1 MFFRVGARS
10 WVETCTS
17 FVAILVLLIN
27 LTCALLSLCT
37 SLPAAAQR
45 RVGAEDSSSSGNV
58 LKPIIVDYPYEK
70 SIFPPD
76 MAPPTF
82 LWRDTAEDTTAWQ
95 IDIVFADDSP
105 EVHAT
110 SRGERFDIG
119 EIDERCVAP
128 SNERP
133 TLTPQL
139 AATRTWIPDDETW
152 SSLKKHAVDFP
163 ATITFTGFREKL
175 PLSRGKVSVQIS
187 KDPVGAPI
195 FYRDVPLMPTE
206 GDKNA
211 IKPLDPDAVPLIAWR
226 LRYVGETRS
235 RLLLT
240 GMHTCANCHSFSN
253 DGKTLGMD
261 MDGPGNDKGLYAL
274 APVQPQ
280 MTIRR
285 KDLISWNGDW
295 QLGLTRV
302 GFMSQ
307 VSPDGQ
313 YVLTTF
319 TGPGLDVQGSYY
331 LSNFKDYRFLQVFF
345 PTRGI
350 LSWYSRSE
358 RERQPLPGAND
369 LNYVQT
375 DGVWS
380 PDGSYIV
387 FARAKEKEPY
397 GMVQLPA
404 KYANDPNETQIKYD
418 LYRIPFNGGKGGHP
432 VPIAGASGNGMSNNF
447 PKVSPDGRWIVY
459 VQCRNGQLMRPDSQL
474 FIVPAE
480 GGVARRMRCN
490 TRLMNSWHSFSP
502 NGHWLVFS
510 SKSRSPYTQMFLTH
524 IDANGNDSPAILIEN
539 ATAANRAVNIP
550 EFVNISEGGFLKIDA
565 PAAESFQICDHA
577 SELERK
583 GQFSEALAEWKRA
596 VQTDPED
603 EGARNGLALSLAK
616 NGLYEEALTSFHKAT
631 ELNPKFVDAYYNWGE
646 LLAQMGKPGE
656 AIAEWQ
662 KAVEVTPGY
671 AKAHYSMGN
680 VYFQMGMIPEAV
692 AHWRKGISIDPNS
705 LPALN
710 QVAWVLATSPDSSV
724 RNGVEAVAFAE
735 RAVGLPGG
743 EKPEILDTLAAAYAE
758 AGRFSSAL
766 KTARRALVL
775 AIEQNNQA
783 LVEGLKTRMALY
795 EGGSPFRDTTQ
806 PPTSRMSLQN

>member
-1 MFFRVGARS
+1 MFFRGGAGRG
-10 WVETCTS
+10 WRDACK
-17 FVAILVLLIN
+17 LVLATLVLAGLTSVLLN
-27 LTCALLSLCT
+27 LYTD
-37 SLPAAAQR
+37 LPAVAQTSTPGKDTPTFR
-45 RVGAEDSSSSGNV
+45 TA
-58 LKPIIVDYPYEK
+58 LKLITVDYPEEG

-76 MAPPTF
+76 MAAPTF
-82 LWRDTAEDTTAWQ
+82 LWRDATEEATAWQ

-110 SRGERFDIG
+110 SRGEHFQIG

-139 AATRTWIPDDETW
+139 AASRTWIPDDETW
-152 SSLKKHAVDFP
+152 TLIKGHAVEFP
-163 ATITFTGFREKL
+163 ATITFTGVREEL
-175 PLSRGKVSVQIS
+175 PVSRGKVSVQIS

-280 MTIRR
+280 MKIRR

-319 TGPGLDVQGSYY
+319 TGPGLDLQGSYY

-350 LSWYSRSE
+350 LSWYSRAKG
-358 RERQPLPGAND
+358 ERQPLPGADD
-369 LNYVQT
+369 LDYVQT

-397 GMVQLPA
+397 GMSQQPA

-418 LYRIPFNGGKGGHP
+418 LYRIQFNAGKGGWP
-432 VPIAGASGNGMSNNF
+432 VPIAGASANGMSNSF
-447 PKVSPDGRWIVY
+447 PKISPDGRWIVF
-459 VQCRNGQLMRPDSQL
+459 VQSRNGQLMRPDSQL
-474 FIVPAE
+474 YIIPAK
-480 GGVARRMRCN
+480 GGVPRRMRCN

-502 NGHWLVFS
+502 NGRWLAFS
-510 SKSRSPYTQMFLTH
+510 SKVRSPYTQLYLTH
-524 IDANGNDSPAILIEN
+524 IDANGDDSPAILVEN

-550 EFVNISEGGFLKIDA
+550 EFVNIPKDGLLKIDA
-565 PAAESFQICDHA
+565 PAADSVQICDRA
-577 SELERK
+577 AELTRN
-583 GQFSEALAEWKRA
+583 GQFAEALAEWKRA
-596 VQTDPED
+596 VETDPED
-603 EGARNGLALSLAK
+603 EAARNGLALSLAK
-616 NGLYEEALTSFHKAT
+616 NGSYEAAVMNFRKAT
-631 ELNPKFVDAYYNWGE
+631 ELNPRFVDAYYNWGE
-646 LLAQMGKPGE
+646 LMEQMGKHDE

-671 AKAHYSMGN
+671 AKAQYRLGDA
-680 VYFQMGMIPEAV
+680 YYQMGMIREALTR
-692 AHWRKGISIDPNS
+692 WRKGISLEANNLS
-705 LPALN
+705 VLN
-710 QVAWVLATSPDSSV
+710 QVAWLLATSPDNSI
-724 RNGVEAVAFAE
+724 RNGGEAMVYAE
-735 RAVGLPGG
+735 RALGMAGG
-743 EKPEILDTLAAAYAE
+743 DKPEILDTLAAAYAE
-758 AGRFSSAL
+758 AGRFSSAA

-775 AIEQNNQA
+775 ATQQNNQA

-795 EGGSPFRDTTQ
+795 EGGSPFRDSTQ
-806 PPTSRMSLQN
+806 PPTSRVRLQN

>member
-1 MFFRVGARS
+1 MFFRARS
-10 WVETCTS
+10 RIWVECSTS
-17 FVAILVLLIN
+17 FAAILVSLLGLTYVFVVFSTN
-27 LTCALLSLCT
+27 LL
-37 SLPAAAQR
+37 AAAQTS
-45 RVGAEDSSSSGNV
+45 VGAKNNLSAGDV
-58 LKPIIVDYPYEK
+58 LKPIIVDYPDER

-95 IDIVFADDSP
+95 VDIAFADGSP
-105 EVHAT
+105 EVHVT
-110 SRGERFDIG
+110 SRGEHFQIG

-133 TLTPQL
+133 ALTPQL
-139 AATRTWIPDDETW
+139 AASRTWIPDEETW
-152 SSLKKHAVDFP
+152 ESLKSHAVEYP
-163 ATITFTGFREKL
+163 ATITFTGFREKQ
-175 PLSRGKVSVQIS
+175 PVSGGKVSIQIS
-187 KDPVGAPI
+187 KDPVGAPV

-211 IKPLDPDAVPLIAWR
+211 IKPLDPNAVPLIAWR

-274 APVQPQ
+274 AKVQPE

-331 LSNFKDYRFLQVFF
+331 LNNFKDYRFLQVFF

-350 LSWYSRSE
+350 LTWYSRAK
-358 RERQPLPGAND
+358 RERQPLPGAGD

-380 PDGSYIV
+380 PDSSYIV

-397 GMVQLPA
+397 GMFQIPA

-418 LYRIPFNGGKGGHP
+418 LYRVPFNGGKGGQA
-432 VPIAGASGNGMSNNF
+432 VAIAGASGNGMSNSF
-447 PKVSPDGRWIVY
+447 PKVSPDGRWIVF
-459 VQCRNGQLMRPDSQL
+459 VQSRNGQLMRPDSQL
-474 FIVPAE
+474 YIVPAK

-502 NGHWLVFS
+502 NGRWLVFS
-510 SKSRSPYTQMFLTH
+510 SKVRSPYTQMYLTH
-524 IDANGNDSPAILIEN
+524 IDANGDDSPAILIEN

-550 EFVNISEGGFLKIDA
+550 EFVNIPKGGLLKIDA
-565 PAAESFQICDHA
+565 PAADSVQICDHA
-577 SELERK
+577 AELAK
-583 GQFSEALAEWKRA
+583 NGKLAEALAEWKRA
-596 VQTDPED
+596 VETDPED
-603 EGARNGLALSLAK
+603 EAARNGLALSLAK
-616 NGLYEEALTSFHKAT
+616 NGNFEEAVMNFRKAT
-631 ELNPKFVDAYYNWGE
+631 ELNPRFVDAYYNWGE
-646 LLAQMGKPGE
+646 LLGQMGKRDE

-671 AKAHYSMGN
+671 AKAQFSLGDAY
-680 VYFQMGMIPEAV
+680 YKMGMIREAL
-692 AHWRKGISIDPNS
+692 AHWQKGISLEANH
-705 LPALN
+705 LAVLN
-710 QVAWVLATSPDSSV
+710 QVAWLLATSPDSSI
-724 RNGVEAVAFAE
+724 RDGGEAVAYAE
-735 RAVGLPGG
+735 RATSIAGG
-743 EKPEILDTLAAAYAE
+743 DKPEILDTLAAAYAE
-758 AGRFSSAL
+758 AGRFSSAAR
-766 KTARRALVL
+766 TARHALAL
-775 AIEQNNQA
+775 ATQQNKQELA
-783 LVEGLKTRMALY
+783 EGLKARVVLY
-795 EGGSPFRDTTQ
+795 DAGKAFRDESQSTTRQ
-806 PPTSRMSLQN
+806 MRMQN